1 MYKKIEELNPASRGV
16 DLLVKVIEISPS
28 KEVTTKDGKTH
39 NVAEVL
45 VGDETGCVLLSLW
58 DESIEK
64 VKVGQTLSIK
74 NGYVSLF
81 RGSIRLNVGRYGS
94 MELASEDLQYVNKE
108 NNISNRSYNQK
119 IPEFKPLFRNDYSR
133 KRRRR

>member
-1 MYKKIEELNPASRGV
+1 
-16 DLLVKVIEISPS
+16 
-28 KEVTTKDGKTH
+28 
-39 NVAEVL
+39 
-45 VGDETGCVLLSLW
+45 
-58 DESIEK
+58 
-64 VKVGQTLSIK
+64 
-74 NGYVSLF
+74 
-81 RGSIRLNVGRYGS
+81 

>member
-1 MYKKIEELNPASRGV
+1 MNKKIEELNPASRGV

-81 RGSIRLNVGRYGS
+81 RGSIRLNIGRYGS

>member
-1 MYKKIEELNPASRGV
+1 MNKKIEELNPASRGV

-81 RGSIRLNVGRYGS
+81 RGSIRLNIGRYGS

-133 KRRRR
+133 KRKRR

>member
-81 RGSIRLNVGRYGS
+81 RGSIRLNIGRYGS

-119 IPEFKPLFRNDYSR
+119 IPEFRPLFRNDYSR